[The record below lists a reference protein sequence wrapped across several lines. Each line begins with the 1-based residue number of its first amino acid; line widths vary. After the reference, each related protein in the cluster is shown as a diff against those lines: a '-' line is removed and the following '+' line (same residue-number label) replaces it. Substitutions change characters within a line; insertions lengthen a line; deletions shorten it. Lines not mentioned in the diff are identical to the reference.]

1 MSNVAIGKEIV
12 GLAIQEEMDLAI
24 NENTDTVKME
34 VFESSNYNKFKLIKG
49 NRALHKTKYLQ
60 LLKSMEQEVLS
71 IPIAVNEKMEI
82 IDGQHRYHARRELGL
97 PILYY
102 VCEGYGIEQVK
113 RANLVSSNW
122 IKEDYLNLHVTDEIP
137 AYEEFE
143 ELLLESGLNVT
154 DLIKVYA
161 KAQDKSSEQL
171 AYEFEHGT
179 LVSDNIDKVKGFIEA
194 LKDFEFF
201 KFYRKKQFVAAMV
214 KLYFDP
220 RYDHKKMKKKLSSRA
235 TVLEG
240 IGSNITR
247 DEYLSKLTNAI
258 YSFGAGNKNLFY
270 DATNKRFYE

>member
-1 MSNVAIGKEIV
+1 MSNVAIGKEII
-12 GLAIQEEMDLAI
+12 GLAIQEEMDLVI

-49 NRALHKTKYLQ
+49 NRTLHKTKYLQ

-122 IKEDYLNLHVTDEIP
+122 TKEDYLNLHVTDGIP

-220 RYDHKKMKKKLSSRA
+220 RYDHKKMKKKLNSRA
-235 TVLEG
+235 TVLES

>member
-1 MSNVAIGKEIV
+1 MSNVTIGKEIV

-122 IKEDYLNLHVTDEIP
+122 TKEDYLNLHVTDEIP